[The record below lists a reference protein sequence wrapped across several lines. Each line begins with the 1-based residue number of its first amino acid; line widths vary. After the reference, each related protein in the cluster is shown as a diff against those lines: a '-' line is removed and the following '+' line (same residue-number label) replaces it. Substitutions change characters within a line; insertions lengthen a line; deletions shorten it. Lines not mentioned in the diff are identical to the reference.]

1 MKILII
7 DDDSISRK
15 ILNAKLN
22 KLGECT
28 SVDGGREA
36 IALYNKS
43 LKEKEPFE
51 LLILDISMPHV
62 NGLEVLKIIR
72 GKEIKQK
79 IPKAKRVKIIMV
91 TSRMN
96 KLTIK
101 NCIQNG
107 CNGYITKPVNS
118 FLLFQ
123 NIKKLGFEIP
133 ETLLEKDTKSHKNT
147 VEEIIKR
154 FYKGEINLPVLPNI
168 IQEVQDFLKSEDAS
182 IDGLVEIIEKD
193 PVMTGKLISIANS
206 PLYKG
211 VDAVDNLNSGL
222 VRLGLKVAQNTIST
236 IANKSLFNS
245 KNKSLKELLGKLWM
259 HSFACACCG
268 KLIAEELKLED
279 SETIFLM
286 GIVHDIGIVLLLKV
300 TVDIIPDETFEGK
313 EIQMAIH
320 EIHTTFGGVLL
331 KKWKFAKEFIDIAEF
346 HHWNTFPN
354 KIEKKI
360 LIVSL
365 ANYLANEIGFDFFNT
380 EENSDKK
387 NNESTPTITELL
399 KKLSIEKDQFI
410 KIGEQAKIII
420 TDSVKAF

>member
-7 DDDSISRK
+7 DDDFISRK

-28 SVDGGREA
+28 SVDGGKEA
-36 IALYNKS
+36 ISLYNKS
-43 LKEKEPFE
+43 LKEKEPFN
-51 LLILDISMPHV
+51 LLVLDISMPHV
-62 NGLEVLKIIR
+62 NGLEVLKTIR
-72 GKEIKQK
+72 GKERKQK
-79 IPKAKRVKIIMV
+79 IPKTKRVKIIMV

-101 NCIQNG
+101 SCIKNG

-133 ETLLEKDTKSHKNT
+133 EALLEKKTKSHKNT

-182 IDGLVEIIEKD
+182 IDGLVKIVEKD

-222 VRLGLKVAQNTIST
+222 VRLGLKVAQSTIST
-236 IANKSLFNS
+236 IANKNLFNS

-268 KLIAEELKLED
+268 KLIAEELEFKD

-286 GIVHDIGIVLLLKV
+286 GIVHD
-300 TVDIIPDETFEGK
+300 
-313 EIQMAIH
+313 
-320 EIHTTFGGVLL
+320 
-331 KKWKFAKEFIDIAEF
+331 
-346 HHWNTFPN
+346 
-354 KIEKKI
+354 
-360 LIVSL
+360 
-365 ANYLANEIGFDFFNT
+365 
-380 EENSDKK
+380 
-387 NNESTPTITELL
+387 
-399 KKLSIEKDQFI
+399 
-410 KIGEQAKIII
+410 
-420 TDSVKAF
+420 